1 MGSEG
6 LKHKWWIKNFHIY
19 KQFPTIDK
27 KCTPIKQK
35 IIQSSNNPFHII
47 IGIQF
52 PIQLAITCTI
62 HRAQGLT
69 FDHLAFDP
77 SGITKHG
84 LTYTTLFQVRS
95 KEHIYLLF
103 PLPNKNFQVDKC
115 IV

>member
-1 MGSEG
+1 
-6 LKHKWWIKNFHIY
+6 LTRNARNAR
-19 KQFPTIDK
+19 QQNK
-27 KCTPIKQK
+27 KL
-35 IIQSSNNPFHII
+35 IQSSNNPCHII
-47 IGIQF
+47 TRIQF

-62 HRAQGLT
+62 HQAQGLT
-69 FDHLAFDP
+69 LDHLAFDP

-103 PLPNKNFQVDKC
+103 PLSNKNFQVDKC